1 MTSCHANE
9 LTLSSLLTHHQS
21 FHLLPAKGSRL
32 HNSTLIAPHL
42 RLPGSKWA
50 FAEMFKRKSVIFRV
64 NKSHDVACARQ
75 QGYEMDFPA
84 KSSSRSSAEER
95 ERDGRTHPIHAD
107 SLAKTINFFIA
118 TCESHNRLVNI
129 NLHALDGLSR
139 LVNGFQWLI
148 VVQHRSHVRE
158 KP

>member
-1 MTSCHANE
+1 MPTTFPCPAYSPTTRASTSSQRRARDY
-9 LTLSSLLTHHQS
+9 TT
-21 FHLLPAKGSRL
+21 RL
-32 HNSTLIAPHL
+32 VPTLIAPHL
-42 RLPGSKWA
+42 RLPGSKCA

-75 QGYEMDFPA
+75 QGCEMDFPA

-118 TCESHNRLVNI
+118 SCESHNRLVNI

-139 LVNGFQWLI
+139 LVNGFQ
-148 VVQHRSHVRE
+148 
-158 KP
+158 